1 MSVHDVEANL
11 FHMEP
16 PRKEGHAETPHEPPN
31 SSCQII
37 VPRGKLCLSYPE
49 KASAPKIHMVYL
61 PEMASNGAATMA
73 RFNASFPAA
82 GSTPPRSITQKG
94 FKITAQKLPI
104 LKAEP
109 IEQMTS
115 ALGIAPPE
123 MIFGDN
129 YIAIEHAASGWGI
142 SFSAFDAL
150 NRVDKTGEKRLKVA
164 YSKEWQQSREDT
176 HDIKEVVK
184 PFDWS
189 YTTDYKGTLS
199 PTSEPFHE
207 SSTPI
212 PVELLKRPDPILFFD
227 EVVLYEDELADNGIA
242 MLSCKVRV
250 MPSRMLL
257 LCRYFMRLDN
267 VMLRLRDTRIY
278 IDFDRGE
285 VIREY
290 AAREDE
296 YEKIREILAGSRED
310 AAAKL
315 RDPNRL
321 MDLLP
326 VVDKSME
333 SVSIGDPTR
342 RV

>member
-1 MSVHDVEANL
+1 
-11 FHMEP
+11 
-16 PRKEGHAETPHEPPN
+16 
-31 SSCQII
+31 
-37 VPRGKLCLSYPE
+37 
-49 KASAPKIHMVYL
+49 
-61 PEMASNGAATMA
+61 MASNGAATTQ
-73 RFNASFPAA
+73 RFNTLFPSP
-82 GSTPPRSITQKG
+82 GSSPPRSITQKG
-94 FKITAQKLPI
+94 FRITTQKLPI

-109 IEQMTS
+109 IEQMTA

-129 YIAIEHAASGWGI
+129 YVAIEHAASGWGI
-142 SFSAFDAL
+142 SFNAFDAL
-150 NRVDKTGEKRLKVA
+150 DRVDKTGEKRLKVA

-189 YTTDYKGTLS
+189 YTTDFKGTLS
-199 PTSEPFHE
+199 PISPPFQ
-207 SSTPI
+207 SSSAPI

-278 IDFDRGE
+278 VDFDKEE

-290 AAREDE
+290 AAKEDE
-296 YEKIREILAGSRED
+296 YERIREIFAGRRDD
-310 AAAKL
+310 AAAQL
-315 RDPNRL
+315 RDPNKL
-321 MDLLP
+321 VDLLP
-326 VVDKSME
+326 ITDQSLE
-333 SVSIGDPTR
+333 SVKLGS
-342 RV
+342 

>member
-1 MSVHDVEANL
+1 MNGEALLHSISVSHCFNS
-11 FHMEP
+11 P
-16 PRKEGHAETPHEPPN
+16 P
-31 SSCQII
+31 
-37 VPRGKLCLSYPE
+37 V
-49 KASAPKIHMVYL
+49 V
-61 PEMASNGAATMA
+61 MATNGAAPQS
-73 RFNASFPAA
+73 RVNVSFPSARA
-82 GSTPPRSITQKG
+82 TPPRSISQKG
-94 FKITAQKLPI
+94 FKITTQKLPI

-109 IEQMTS
+109 IEQMTA

-129 YIAIEHAASGWGI
+129 YVAIEHAASGWGI
-142 SFSAFDAL
+142 SFNAFDAL
-150 NRVDKTGEKRLKVA
+150 DQVDKTGEKRLKVA

-189 YTTDYKGTLS
+189 YTTDFKGTLS
-199 PTSEPFHE
+199 STACPFRD

-212 PVELLKRPDPILFFD
+212 PVELLRRPDPILFFD
-227 EVVLYEDELADNGIA
+227 DLVLYEDELADNGIA

-278 IDFDRGE
+278 VDFDTGE

-290 AAREDE
+290 VAKEEE
-296 YEKIREILAGSRED
+296 YEKVREILAGRRD
-310 AAAKL
+310 DVAAQL
-315 RDPNRL
+315 RDPNQL
-321 MDLLP
+321 VDLLP
-326 VVDKSME
+326 IVDKSLE
-333 SVSIGDPTR
+333 CVNLGS
-342 RV
+342 